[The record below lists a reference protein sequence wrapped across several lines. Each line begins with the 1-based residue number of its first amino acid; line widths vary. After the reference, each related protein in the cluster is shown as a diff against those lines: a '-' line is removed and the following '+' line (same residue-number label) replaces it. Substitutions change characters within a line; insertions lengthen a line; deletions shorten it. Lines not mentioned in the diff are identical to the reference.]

1 MRERHLYR
9 VGTAAA
15 AVLSTAIASGPAAA
29 QIPDLGDKLKDI
41 GGQALKG
48 VAVGYAVKQTAGP
61 LNQFINAVTLRNG
74 LADKQM
80 TRVVPILSAGDKTY
94 IGGAQVSGPA
104 AYVSKTQAVW
114 QLEGSKLIGDGFYRV
129 KALVPSKSLNPLQLS
144 RVPKV
149 GVTAI
154 IDVAT
159 GGPLRVEGP
168 YSKPVRGGDLIKTGA
183 VVVAVNAAAKPLN
196 DFVNTLTFNK
206 SNATSTKVVPMA
218 TFGEKAFV
226 GAGQLSGSTTTLP
239 AARAL
244 WQYEDLFDRGRFRVK
259 ILVPTNSDPMK
270 LRRIQGVGMT
280 ALIDTSIQ
288 RQAQSLDPKP
298 AARPVAIVPP
308 LHRNAPRPPAPPVVV
323 APPHR
328 HHDDDDDQ
336 GENDDRGGRYVDL
349 SRLPPGQLK
358 KLGLGKHDNGKHK
371 GWYKGRGNPHGE
383 HDD

>member
-1 MRERHLYR
+1 M
-9 VGTAAA
+9 
-15 AVLSTAIASGPAAA
+15 
-29 QIPDLGDKLKDI
+29 
-41 GGQALKG
+41 
-48 VAVGYAVKQTAGP
+48 
-61 LNQFINAVTLRNG
+61 
-74 LADKQM
+74 
-80 TRVVPILSAGDKTY
+80 
-94 IGGAQVSGPA
+94 
-104 AYVSKTQAVW
+104 
-114 QLEGSKLIGDGFYRV
+114 IGDGLYRV

-168 YSKPVRGGDLIKTGA
+168 YSKPVRGGDLLKTGA

-206 SNATSTKVVPMA
+206 SNTGSTKVVPMA

-226 GAGQLSGSTTTLP
+226 GAGQLSGSTNTLP
-239 AARAL
+239 TAKAL

-259 ILVPTNSDPMK
+259 ILVPTNADPMK
-270 LRRIQGVGMT
+270 LRRISGVGMT

-288 RQAQSLDPKP
+288 RQAKSLAPKPAPKP
-298 AARPVAIVPP
+298 AARPVALLPIP
-308 LHRNAPRPPAPPVVV
+308 HRSHPQPPAPPIIVV
-323 APPHR
+323 APPH
-328 HHDDDDDQ
+328 HHHEEDV
-336 GENDDRGGRYVDL
+336 RYVDL

-371 GWYKGRGNPHGE
+371 GWYKDHGNK